1 MNRSPSEH
9 NIRFLWAL
17 VITAGLFGSLLHFLP
32 RLTGI
37 KELDGLSGVLAG
49 LYICAQPA
57 ANMLNL
63 LLYGPELRWRR
74 LVQRSNF
81 GWAALNLI
89 VLFSGLGLIVIGTT
103 RYFSHSL

>member
-1 MNRSPSEH
+1 MNHRQSVRKIH
-9 NIRFLWAL
+9 NLWGL
-17 VITAGLFGSLLHFLP
+17 VLAAVILGGMLHYLP
-32 RLTGI
+32 RLTGV

-63 LLYGPELRWRR
+63 LLYGPELRWQQ

-81 GWAALNLI
+81 GWVALNLA
-89 VLFSGLGLIVIGTT
+89 VLMSGLGLIVIGTT
-103 RYFSHSL
+103 RYFSQAL

>member
-1 MNRSPSEH
+1 MNGSPSEH
-9 NIRFLWAL
+9 RSQILWAL
-17 VITAGLFGSLLHFLP
+17 LVAAILFGSLLHFLP

-89 VLFSGLGLIVIGTT
+89 VLLSGLGLIVAGTT
-103 RYFSHSL
+103 RYFSHAF